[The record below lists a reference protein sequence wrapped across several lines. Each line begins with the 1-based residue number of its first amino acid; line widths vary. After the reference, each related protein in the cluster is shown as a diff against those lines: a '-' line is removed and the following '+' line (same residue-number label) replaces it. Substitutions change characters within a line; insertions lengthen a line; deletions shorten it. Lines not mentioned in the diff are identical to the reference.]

1 MLFSC
6 GETQVAGVVV
16 VFSSFAVGTICFGC
30 GVLRNRNHL
39 STKKS
44 ASRRNSCVNA
54 LGHGSS
60 QLGVGAK
67 LLAQADQEQGTDDGV
82 NMSFHCVTWLSAWMM
97 ARPMT
102 SATCGTTAF
111 PRHRNLSTRLGTP

>member
-6 GETQVAGVVV
+6 GETQAAGVVV
-16 VFSSFAVGTICFGC
+16 AFTSFVVGTICFGC

-44 ASRRNSCVNA
+44 GSHRNSRVNA

-60 QLGVGAK
+60 QLGVRAK
-67 LLAQADQEQGTDDGV
+67 LLAEADEKQ
-82 NMSFHCVTWLSAWMM
+82 
-97 ARPMT
+97 
-102 SATCGTTAF
+102 
-111 PRHRNLSTRLGTP
+111 

>member
-16 VFSSFAVGTICFGC
+16 VFTSCVVGTICFGC

-44 ASRRNSCVNA
+44 ASRRNSGVDA

-60 QLGVGAK
+60 KLGVGAK
-67 LLAQADQEQGTDDGV
+67 LLAEADEKQ
-82 NMSFHCVTWLSAWMM
+82 
-97 ARPMT
+97 
-102 SATCGTTAF
+102 
-111 PRHRNLSTRLGTP
+111 